1 MPLVRRVDTVGEVA
15 TDDRGGS
22 TVEYLLS
29 TGRLERIA
37 DEGAERAADRAL
49 ERAERRLTTAS
60 AGLSGGDPEGAF
72 VAAYDAYRIGAESL
86 LTRQALRATG
96 GDGAHVTV
104 EDAVSSQFAKEIEA
118 FAKPTFER
126 FRRTRH
132 SAQYP
137 DPDAPEVTGEDAEWA
152 IATARSALDGLRRIS
167 GSASL

>member
-1 MPLVRRVDTVGEVA
+1 METE
-15 TDDRGGS
+15 DRGSS

-86 LTRQALRATG
+86 LVRQALRATG
-96 GDGAHVTV
+96 GDGSHATV
-104 EDAVSSQFAKEIEA
+104 EDAISSQFAGQIAA

-137 DPDAPEVTGEDAEWA
+137 DPDAPEITDDDAEWA
-152 IATARSALDGLRRIS
+152 ITTARSALDGIRRIT
-167 GSASL
+167 GATSL

>member
-1 MPLVRRVDTVGEVA
+1 MAKVA
-15 TDDRGGS
+15 TEDRGNS

-86 LTRQALRATG
+86 LVRQALRATG
-96 GDGAHVTV
+96 GDGSHATV
-104 EDAVSSQFAKEIEA
+104 EDAISSQFAGQVPA

-132 SAQYP
+132 SAQYS
-137 DPDAPEVTGEDAEWA
+137 DPDAPEVTDDDAKWA
-152 IATARSALDGLRRIS
+152 IRTARSALGGVRRIS
-167 GSASL
+167 EATRL

>member
-1 MPLVRRVDTVGEVA
+1 MGVVA
-15 TDDRGGS
+15 PEDRGGS

-37 DEGAERAADRAL
+37 DEGAERAADQAL
-49 ERAERRLTTAS
+49 ERAERRLTTAF

-86 LTRQALRATG
+86 LVRQALRATG
-96 GDGAHVTV
+96 GDGSHATV
-104 EDAVSSQFAKEIEA
+104 EDAISSQFAGQIAA

-137 DPDAPEVTGEDAEWA
+137 DPDAPEITDDDAEWA
-152 IATARSALDGLRRIS
+152 ITTARSALDGIRRIT
-167 GSASL
+167 GATSL